1 MICTLQILGYSL
13 GHYSDVIKMMRWPLN
28 SIKKCR
34 AIIYLQKFI
43 EMFVG
48 LIISRIGR
56 EGMRRRVYSDI
67 KMYVCI
73 FFLHKSILHR
83 IYYYFLQV

>member
-13 GHYSDVIKMMRWPLN
+13 GHYSDIIKMMRWPLN

-56 EGMRRRVYSDI
+56 EGRRRVYSDI
-67 KMYVCI
+67 KCMCVFFFYINKFCIVYTIIFCMY
-73 FFLHKSILHR
+73 K
-83 IYYYFLQV
+83 